1 MCISIKHKT
10 VKVLSMQ
17 GFYTELLKSC
27 SKVCSCIKFDTIFV
41 SNKTHHASHLNSAP
55 GWVFDFYGGHVS

>member
-17 GFYTELLKSC
+17 GFYTKLLKNC
-27 SKVCSCIKFDTIFV
+27 SKVCSCIKFDIIFV

>member
-1 MCISIKHKT
+1 MNNLIYIQPLILLEKQKISEKKS
-10 VKVLSMQ
+10 V
-17 GFYTELLKSC
+17 YTYYR
-27 SKVCSCIKFDTIFV
+27 IKFDTIFV